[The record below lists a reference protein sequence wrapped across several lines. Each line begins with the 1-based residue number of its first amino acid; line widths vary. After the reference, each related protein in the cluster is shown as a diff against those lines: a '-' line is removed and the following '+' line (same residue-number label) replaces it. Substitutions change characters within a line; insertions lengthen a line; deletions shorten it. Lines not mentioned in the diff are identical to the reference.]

1 MDKDVKDRIDAIRQ
15 SLSIKHYY
23 KTEIGTF
30 PCDWKVAKLSDIAEK
45 LTQAAGTDSYETVS
59 ISAGTGFVNQAEK
72 FGKELSGKQY
82 EKYIVLHKGDFSYNK
97 GNSNK
102 YPQGCIYRLKDRE
115 TAAVPNVFENFRI
128 QSGCAEFYDHLFVSG
143 FLNQQLSR
151 KINHGVRD
159 DGLLNLTEQDFY
171 SCLLPFP
178 PLAEQEKISE
188 ILDHYDKLINLCEA
202 KVDEYKNLKK
212 ICLNKM
218 FPQNGSGV
226 PELRFPGF
234 IDAWEQRKLKDI
246 CSIFTDGDWIES
258 KDQSDQGVRLI
269 QTGNVGVT
277 EYLDKP
283 NNKKWVSEDTFKRLH
298 CTEVLNG
305 DILISRLPE
314 PAGRACIVPKIGEK
328 MITAVD
334 CTIARIAPEYRSEYV
349 VQYLSTQDYFEE
361 VNSCLAGGTRQRIS
375 RGNLSNFLI
384 PLPCSKAE
392 QERIGGFFHSLDNLI
407 TLHQR
412 KLEEQ
417 MKMKKALEQLLLKG
431 IVRVKI

>member
-15 SLSIKHYY
+15 SHSIEHYN
-23 KTEIGTF
+23 KTEIGIFT
-30 PCDWKVAKLSDIAEK
+30 CNWKVAKLSDIAEK

-128 QSGCAEFYDHLFVSG
+128 QNGCAEFYDHLFVSG

-178 PLAEQEKISE
+178 PLAEQQKISE
-188 ILDHYDKLINLCEA
+188 ILGQYDKLINLCEA
-202 KVDEYKNLKK
+202 KIYEYKSLKK
-212 ICLNKM
+212 TCLNKM
-218 FPQNGSGV
+218 FPQNGRRV

-234 IDAWEQRKLKDI
+234 IDAWEQCMLGEI
-246 CSIFTDGDWIES
+246 
-258 KDQSDQGVRLI
+258 SDSYSGG
-269 QTGNVGVT
+269 TPTVGVKEYYGGKIPFIRSAEINNDTT
-277 EYLDKP
+277 ELFITEEGLK
-283 NNKKWVSEDTFKRLH
+283 NSSARLVS
-298 CTEVLNG
+298 VG
-305 DILISRLPE
+305 DILYALYGATSGE
-314 PAGRACIVPKIGEK
+314 VGRAKLKGAINQAILAIKPYAEYDAEFLTQWLRKSKRI
-328 MITAVD
+328 ITE
-334 CTIARIAPEYRSEYV
+334 T
-349 VQYLSTQDYFEE
+349 YLQ
-361 VNSCLAGGTRQRIS
+361 GGQ
-375 RGNLSNFLI
+375 GNLSGTIVKELI
-384 PLPCSKAE
+384 VEFPSLRE
-392 QERIGGFFHSLDNLI
+392 QQQIGSFFRSLDNLI